1 MRRMGRIWTWR
12 EEAAGAFWDEARAVL
27 KGNGVI
33 AVPTETFYALG
44 VNPFQEEALDRL
56 FALKDRAPE
65 KPVLLLVDGPGRLNQ
80 VAREVPDLARRL
92 MKKFWPGPLTI
103 IFPSLTHLPRRL
115 TGGTG
120 TIAVRQPRQ
129 ALTCRL
135 IAALGFPITGTSA
148 NRAGGRPGIRADQVA
163 REFGD
168 HLDLILEAGPCPGG
182 LPSTIV
188 DVTSLPP
195 RLVRA
200 GAIAAAELAG
210 IMPELISCPADALK
224 NVGLKNSPSPG
235 GRGLGEEG

>member
-1 MRRMGRIWTWR
+1 MGRIWEWR

-27 KGNGVI
+27 RRNGVI
-33 AVPTETFYALG
+33 AVPTETFYALA
-44 VNPFQEEALDRL
+44 VNPFQTEALVRL
-56 FALKDRAPE
+56 FALKNRDPG
-65 KPVLLLVDGPGRLNQ
+65 KPVLVLVDGPERLNQ

-92 MKKFWPGPLTI
+92 MEKFWPGPLSI
-103 IFPSLTHLPRRL
+103 IFPSLPHLPRLL

-148 NRAGGRPGIRADQVA
+148 NRAGCRPLVRAEEVA
-163 REFGD
+163 KEFGD
-168 HLDLILEAGPCPGG
+168 QLDLILEAGPCPGG

-188 DVTSLPP
+188 DVTSTLP

-200 GAIAAAELAG
+200 GAIPVAELAE
-210 IMPELISCPADALK
+210 IMPELERMPAREA
-224 NVGLKNSPSPG
+224 PG
-235 GRGLGEEG
+235 A